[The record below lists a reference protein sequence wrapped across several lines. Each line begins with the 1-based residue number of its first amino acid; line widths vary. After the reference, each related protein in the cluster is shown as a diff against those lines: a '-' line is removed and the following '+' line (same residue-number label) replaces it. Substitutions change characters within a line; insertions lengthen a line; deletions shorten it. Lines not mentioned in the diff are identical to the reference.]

1 MPGRSPLA
9 AITLRIIR
17 AVSALNGST
26 RFCLEGRQSFAY
38 GGQKVTS
45 PDLLPLLL
53 CWELL
58 ALGFGDIAKLL
69 FGHRLYH
76 LFRGSFEAGFL
87 DFSAFRGQGSA
98 CGHLLLLGFCRH
110 IP

>member
-1 MPGRSPLA
+1 MDRPAFASKDGK
-9 AITLRIIR
+9 
-17 AVSALNGST
+17 VS
-26 RFCLEGRQSFAY
+26 Y

-69 FGHRLYH
+69 FGHRRYH

-98 CGHLLLLGFCRH
+98 CGLLLFFGFRRH
-110 IP
+110 IS